1 MKQTSPYYKW
11 ELLFWLWLAF
21 FLNQADRA
29 IYGIVLPHIKK
40 SLDLTAQQEGLIGS
54 MLFWTLALMVPL
66 AGYVGDIWSRRKITS
81 YSLVFWSV
89 ATSFTGMARNW
100 IHLVIFR
107 SVATGGGEAFFA
119 PAAYA
124 MIGQYHQ
131 KTRSLAMSLHQTSVY
146 LGIISTGF
154 LAGMIADTWGWEAA
168 FYVFGSLGIVVGL
181 IMLTRLHDA
190 PRPVD
195 TKTGL
200 PQQRIS
206 PWQAASALIGKPTAV
221 LLTLAFT
228 ANIFVIN
235 GYMIWSPTYL
245 HERFGLSMAKAGGF
259 SMLYH
264 YLFAFVGVILGGLV
278 SDRWARR
285 RRQVRLEIQSLGLLA
300 GAPFVYLMGA
310 GETSLAVYIGMAG
323 FGLFRGIYEANT
335 YASLY
340 DVIPPRLRASASGT
354 MIMCA
359 FLFGGVSPL
368 VLGMMKEH
376 YGLALGLSR
385 LAVVSVLGAIAL
397 LVALWW
403 TFHRDYYQELADE
416 DESPKATG

>member
-1 MKQTSPYYKW
+1 MKHASPYYKW

-29 IYGIVLPHIKK
+29 IYGIVLPHIKA

-54 MLFWTLALMVPL
+54 MLFWTLALMVPI

-81 YSLVFWSV
+81 FSLIFWSI

-107 SVATGGGEAFFA
+107 SIATGGGEAFFA

-124 MIGQYHQ
+124 MIGQHHQ
-131 KTRSLAMSLHQTSVY
+131 KTRSLAMAIHQTSLYV
-146 LGIISTGF
+146 GVISTGF
-154 LAGMIADTWGWEAA
+154 LAGMIADHWGWEAA
-168 FYVFGSLGIVVGL
+168 FYLFGSLGVVVGL
-181 IMLTRLHDA
+181 LMLVRLREA
-190 PRPVD
+190 PRSLD
-195 TKTGL
+195 GKSLL
-200 PQQRIS
+200 PEERVS
-206 PWQAASALIGKPTAV
+206 PWQAASVLIRTPTAV
-221 LLTLAFT
+221 LLTVAFT
-228 ANIFVIN
+228 ADIFVIN
-235 GYMIWSPTYL
+235 GYMIWGPTYL
-245 HERFGLSMAKAGGF
+245 HERFGLSMTKAGGY
-259 SMLYH
+259 SMFYH

-285 RRQVRLEIQSLGLLA
+285 RRQVRLEIQFLGLLA

-310 GETSLAVYIGMAG
+310 GQTALMVYVGMAG
-323 FGLFRGIYEANT
+323 FGLFRGIYEANI

-340 DVIPPRLRASASGT
+340 DVIPSRLRASASGT

-368 VLGMMKEH
+368 VLGVMKEQ

-385 LAVVSVLGAIAL
+385 LAVVSVFGAFAL
-397 LVALWW
+397 LLALWW
-403 TFHRDYYQELADE
+403 CFQRDYCQETTTVDDSE
-416 DESPKATG
+416 VTG

>member
-1 MKQTSPYYKW
+1 MKHASPYYKW

-29 IYGIVLPHIKK
+29 IYGIVLPHIKA
-40 SLDLTAQQEGLIGS
+40 SLDLTSQQEGLIGS
-54 MLFWTLALMVPL
+54 MLFWTLAAMVPI

-81 YSLVFWSV
+81 FSLVFWSI

-131 KTRSLAMSLHQTSVY
+131 KTRSLAMAIHQTSLYV
-146 LGIISTGF
+146 GVISTGF
-154 LAGMIADTWGWEAA
+154 LAGMIADRWGWEAA
-168 FYVFGSLGIVVGL
+168 FYLFGSLGVVVGL
-181 IMLTRLHDA
+181 LMLVRLHDT
-190 PRPVD
+190 PRPLEAKSGMPEEHV
-195 TKTGL
+195 
-200 PQQRIS
+200 S
-206 PWQAASALIGKPTAV
+206 PWQAASVLLRTPTAV
-221 LLTLAFT
+221 LLTVAFT
-228 ANIFVIN
+228 ADIFVIN

-245 HERFGLSMAKAGGF
+245 HERFGLSMTKAGGY
-259 SMLYH
+259 SMFYH

-285 RRQVRLEIQSLGLLA
+285 RRQVRLEIQFFGLLA

-310 GETSLAVYIGMAG
+310 GQTSLMVYVGMAG
-323 FGLFRGIYEANT
+323 FGLFRGIYEANI

-340 DVIPPRLRASASGT
+340 DVIPSRLRASASGT

-385 LAVVSVLGAIAL
+385 LAVVSVLGALAL

-403 TFHRDYYQELADE
+403 CFHRDYCQETAAVDDSFE
-416 DESPKATG
+416 VTG